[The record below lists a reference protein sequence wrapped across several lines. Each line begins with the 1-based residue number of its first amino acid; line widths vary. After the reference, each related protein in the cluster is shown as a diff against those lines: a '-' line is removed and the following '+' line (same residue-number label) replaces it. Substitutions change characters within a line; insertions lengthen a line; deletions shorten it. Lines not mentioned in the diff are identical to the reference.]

1 METGFTCPGDL
12 GAILTYS
19 EILRFYLPLVI
30 TSQMM
35 TLSVPL
41 INLGLG
47 RTADPGLALA
57 SAKPEKKKGGGESYI
72 QVQAVTAS
80 TNATGG
86 RRGILH

>member
-1 METGFTCPGDL
+1 MDFEPSRWRVETGTTCPGDL

-57 SAKPEKKKGGGESYI
+57 GFHGS
-72 QVQAVTAS
+72 
-80 TNATGG
+80 
-86 RRGILH
+86 R